1 MLRSSADK
9 AGADGDAAL
18 LEGQS
23 WMEFIFLQ
31 RYSADDVQ
39 LIAPV
44 GTNGKNVVVDG
55 RDKEGK
61 ELMLKKHQ
69 LNTYKQRINN
79 S

>member
-1 MLRSSADK
+1 
-9 AGADGDAAL
+9 
-18 LEGQS
+18 
-23 WMEFIFLQ
+23 MEFVFLQ